1 MALYVDQGNYVL
13 NVERGQRWE
22 ITVEQPKYSRR
33 DIDSLPLEVEQIGQD
48 IIGPIKF
55 QDTSKL
61 KIEAEGESNVI
72 VSLLSID
79 GQTLDLLVNEIG
91 PYEASTVLTHT
102 GPAIVY
108 VETSGRW
115 RVTILSAKDIC
126 ASGISCRV

>member
-33 DIDSLPLEVEQIGQD
+33 DIDSLPLEAEQIGQD

-55 QDTSKL
+55 QGTSKL

-72 VSLLSID
+72 VSLLSVD

-91 PYEASTVLTHT
+91 PYGGLNRAHT
-102 GPAIVY
+102 SVPQSY
-108 VETSGRW
+108 TWKLRESG
-115 RVTILSAKDIC
+115 
-126 ASGISCRV
+126 G